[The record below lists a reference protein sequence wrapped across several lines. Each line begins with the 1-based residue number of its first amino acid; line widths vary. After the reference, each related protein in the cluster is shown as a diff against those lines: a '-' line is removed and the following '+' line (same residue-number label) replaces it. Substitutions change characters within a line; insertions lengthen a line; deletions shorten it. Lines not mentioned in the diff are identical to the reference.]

1 MKGEI
6 KMKHSIKIDK
16 AMKKYSGFKG
26 EYTLSRVMERIPD
39 ELIEGVTSDQLAII
53 MHIVAKAYTDGK
65 NAAGAEMIDHNAVYI
80 NSIGKIIEWNEE
92 GAEYERRIEK
102 IPGGTREYSEKV
114 KDGVLVPRF
123 SE

>member
-1 MKGEI
+1 
-6 KMKHSIKIDK
+6 MKHSIKIDK